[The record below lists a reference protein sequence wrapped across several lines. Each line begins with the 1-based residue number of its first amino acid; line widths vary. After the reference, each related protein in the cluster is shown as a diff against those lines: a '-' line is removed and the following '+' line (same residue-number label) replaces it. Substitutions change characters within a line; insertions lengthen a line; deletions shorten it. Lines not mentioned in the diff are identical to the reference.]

1 MKVKKV
7 KIVTLLSKEM
17 AFLLGFGFR
26 SMSDLRG
33 LAKKVYRSRTV
44 TGTLIGT
51 FLRLFSSYSAIKVLQ
66 NE

>member
-1 MKVKKV
+1 
-7 KIVTLLSKEM
+7 M

-51 FLRLFSSYSAIKVLQ
+51 FLRLFSSYSALIVLQ